1 MTGERTKGFF
11 AKEPR
16 KQVPLVFVFSSGFR
30 FMSSLSVRQ
39 RILIGFTLFAMFFGA
54 GNLIFPPWLGA
65 EAATSSF
72 TGFLGFLTTAV
83 VFPIL
88 GVMAVAESGGL
99 KPLASRVGP
108 RFAALFTLLIYLSI
122 GPCLAIPR
130 TAGTSFEMIGR
141 PLAEATGI
149 LSTTYF
155 GFEVLTL
162 LQAAYSVLFFA
173 AAFWVALDPDKLTAR
188 LGKFLC
194 PTLLFLIAL
203 LWVGC
208 LFNPAESASAPVG
221 RYADNAFFAGFID
234 GYQTMDTLAALNFG
248 LIIAMNIRA
257 FGITADRAVVKE
269 TVLAGAMAA
278 GLFFFVYGAL
288 VMLGTSAAAL
298 GTFENGAQLLSAAAG
313 TFFGSAG
320 TVVIGLVFFIACFN
334 TCVGLIACCSD
345 YFHSI
350 CPALSYRGWAFLF
363 AVVSMV
369 LSNAGLTLILK
380 FSIPVLIAIYPVAL
394 VLIVLAF
401 ASLVRPALTSTVLYR
416 LTVGVTG
423 LVSVTTGIEAF
434 GVTVP
439 GLSHIVALL
448 PGSAQGLAW
457 VTPATTAIILGWL
470 LTARFPAV
478 HGRP

>member
-1 MTGERTKGFF
+1 
-11 AKEPR
+11 
-16 KQVPLVFVFSSGFR
+16 
-30 FMSSLSVRQ
+30 MSSLSVRQ

-83 VFPIL
+83 GFPIL

-108 RFAALFTLLIYLSI
+108 RFAVLFTLLIYLSI

-194 PTLLFLIAL
+194 PTLLFLIAI

-257 FGITADRAVVKE
+257 FGITTDRAVVKE

-298 GTFENGAQLLSAAAG
+298 GTFENGAQLLSAASRYIFRFRGHRRHRTRVLYCVFQYLRG
-313 TFFGSAG
+313 THCLLL
-320 TVVIGLVFFIACFN
+320 GL
-334 TCVGLIACCSD
+334 
-345 YFHSI
+345 
-350 CPALSYRGWAFLF
+350 LSQHLPRAFLPRLGPPF
-363 AVVSMV
+363 CRRQHGAQQRGADAHFKILDSDIDRHLPRGTRTHRAGVCVARSSGTHV
-369 LSNAGLTLILK
+369 DRPLSVDHRRDGTR
-380 FSIPVLIAIYPVAL
+380 F
-394 VLIVLAF
+394 
-401 ASLVRPALTSTVLYR
+401 RP
-416 LTVGVTG
+416 
-423 LVSVTTGIEAF
+423 
-434 GVTVP
+434 
-439 GLSHIVALL
+439 
-448 PGSAQGLAW
+448 
-457 VTPATTAIILGWL
+457 
-470 LTARFPAV
+470 
-478 HGRP
+478 HGH

>member
-83 VFPIL
+83 GFPIL

-108 RFAALFTLLIYLSI
+108 RFAVLFTLLIYLSI

-194 PTLLFLIAL
+194 PTLLFLIAI

-320 TVVIGLVFFIACFN
+320 TVVIGLVFFIACFVFQYLRG
-334 TCVGLIACCSD
+334 THCLLLGL
-345 YFHSI
+345 
-350 CPALSYRGWAFLF
+350 LSQHLPRAFLPRLGLPF
-363 AVVSMV
+363 CRRQHGAQQRGADAHFEILDSGIDRHLPRGTRTHRAGVCVARSSGTHV
-369 LSNAGLTLILK
+369 DRPLSVDHRRDGTR
-380 FSIPVLIAIYPVAL
+380 F
-394 VLIVLAF
+394 
-401 ASLVRPALTSTVLYR
+401 RP
-416 LTVGVTG
+416 
-423 LVSVTTGIEAF
+423 
-434 GVTVP
+434 
-439 GLSHIVALL
+439 
-448 PGSAQGLAW
+448 
-457 VTPATTAIILGWL
+457 
-470 LTARFPAV
+470 
-478 HGRP
+478 HGH

>member
-1 MTGERTKGFF
+1 
-11 AKEPR
+11 
-16 KQVPLVFVFSSGFR
+16 
-30 FMSSLSVRQ
+30 
-39 RILIGFTLFAMFFGA
+39 
-54 GNLIFPPWLGA
+54 
-65 EAATSSF
+65 
-72 TGFLGFLTTAV
+72 
-83 VFPIL
+83 
-88 GVMAVAESGGL
+88 
-99 KPLASRVGP
+99 
-108 RFAALFTLLIYLSI
+108 
-122 GPCLAIPR
+122 
-130 TAGTSFEMIGR
+130 MIGR

-149 LSTTYF
+149 LSTTYI

-194 PTLLFLIAL
+194 PTLLFLIAI

-257 FGITADRAVVKE
+257 FGITTDRAVVKE

-278 GLFFFVYGAL
+278 GLFIFVYGAL

-350 CPALSYRGWAFLF
+350 CPALSYRGWALLF

-380 FSIPVLIAIYPVAL
+380 FSIPILIAIYPVGL

-416 LTVGVTG
+416 LTIGVTG
-423 LVSVTTGIEAF
+423 LVSVLTGIEAF
-434 GVTVP
+434 GVTIP

-457 VTPATTAIILGWL
+457 VTPAATAIILGWL

>member
-1 MTGERTKGFF
+1 
-11 AKEPR
+11 
-16 KQVPLVFVFSSGFR
+16 
-30 FMSSLSVRQ
+30 
-39 RILIGFTLFAMFFGA
+39 
-54 GNLIFPPWLGA
+54 
-65 EAATSSF
+65 
-72 TGFLGFLTTAV
+72 
-83 VFPIL
+83 
-88 GVMAVAESGGL
+88 
-99 KPLASRVGP
+99 
-108 RFAALFTLLIYLSI
+108 
-122 GPCLAIPR
+122 
-130 TAGTSFEMIGR
+130 
-141 PLAEATGI
+141 
-149 LSTTYF
+149 
-155 GFEVLTL
+155 
-162 LQAAYSVLFFA
+162 
-173 AAFWVALDPDKLTAR
+173 
-188 LGKFLC
+188 
-194 PTLLFLIAL
+194 
-203 LWVGC
+203 
-208 LFNPAESASAPVG
+208 
-221 RYADNAFFAGFID
+221 
-234 GYQTMDTLAALNFG
+234 MDTLAALNFG

-350 CPALSYRGWAFLF
+350 FPALCYRGWAFLF

-416 LTVGVTG
+416 LTIGVTG

-434 GVTVP
+434 GVTIP

-457 VTPATTAIILGWL
+457 VTPAATAIILGWL